1 MTMLC
6 VQFFVQEG
14 MRHAGHPIHEWLF
27 DEARALGILGGT
39 AFRASAGYGRHGLHE
54 DSFFELAGTL
64 PENVSFFA
72 DQARIQALVE
82 RVAQAGLKLVYVTY
96 PVSVGITGG

>member
-1 MTMLC
+1 MTTLC

-27 DEARALGILGGT
+27 AEAKALGIPGGT
-39 AFRASAGYGRHGLHE
+39 AFRGRHGRHE
-54 DSFFELAGTL
+54 DGFFELAGTL

-72 DQARIQALVE
+72 DEARIRGLLA
-82 RVAQAGLKLVYVTY
+82 RVGEAGLQLVYVTY
-96 PVSVGITGG
+96 PVSVGITGT